1 MIAKTRAISDV
12 LNMTTSLPTIHFT
25 NPKKIYVSV
34 TNARCKS
41 AEVYVKSGD
50 KVKIG
55 TVIGKRNGGFFE
67 QNMHST
73 VSGTVLGIV
82 KKWHRTGKM
91 VDFVEIENDFKDEYE
106 PTIYERTDEE
116 ISSYTREDYIE
127 RVKNNSLIGLGGSTF
142 PTYIKLQSCLDK
154 TIDTLIINGVE
165 CEPYLTTDH
174 RILLEYPNK
183 VFEGIKYL
191 LKATG
196 AKKAYICF
204 KKKYDDLYQVLS
216 EVKKRHMDLPIE
228 IKRVENFYPQG
239 WEVALIKTVTGKVI
253 PNGDLPQ
260 NHGVVCFNASTAF
273 GMYRAIRLNM
283 PVIERNFTLTG
294 DGIKYPSNIRMRIG
308 TPLSD
313 LLELCG
319 GYISDKPKVLIMGG
333 PMMGACLLK
342 DDAVCSMSCTSAI
355 VLEDK
360 EYKEEPCI
368 RCASCVYSC
377 PCDLQ
382 PVLIMKAVK
391 VKDVEALK
399 KLHVDRCIECGMCGY
414 TCTSKINLTDYMRQ
428 AKKLV
433 K

>member
-25 NPKKIYVSV
+25 NPKKVYVSI

-41 AEVYVKSGD
+41 AEVYVKPGD

-55 TVIGKRNGGFFE
+55 TIIGKRDGGFFE

-73 VSGTVLGIV
+73 VSGTVLGTV

-91 VDFVEIENDFKDEYE
+91 IEFIEIENDFLDEYE
-106 PTIYERTDEE
+106 QTIYERSDEE
-116 ISSYTREDYIE
+116 VNNYTRDDIIE
-127 RVKNNSLIGLGGSTF
+127 RVKNNAVIGLGGSTF
-142 PTYIKLQSCLDK
+142 PSYVKLQGCK
-154 TIDTLIINGVE
+154 NIDTLIINGVE

-174 RILLEYPNK
+174 RVMLEYPNK
-183 VFEGIKYL
+183 IMEGIGYL

-196 AKKAYICF
+196 AKKAYLCF

-216 EVKKRHMDLPIE
+216 AVRKRHMDLPIE
-228 IKRVENFYPQG
+228 VKRVENLYPQG
-239 WEVALIKTVTGKVI
+239 WEIALIKSVTGKTI
-253 PNGDLPQ
+253 PHGELPQ
-260 NHGVVCFNASTAF
+260 NHGVIVFNASTAL
-273 GMYRAIRLNM
+273 GIYRAVRLNM

-294 DGIKYPSNIRMRIG
+294 DGVKYPSNIRMRIG
-308 TPLSD
+308 TPLQD
-313 LLELCG
+313 LLEICG
-319 GYISDKPKVLIMGG
+319 GYVDETDKVLIMGG

-355 VLEDK
+355 ILQAK
-360 EYKEEPCI
+360 NYKEEPCI

-377 PCDLQ
+377 PCGLQ

-391 VKDVEALK
+391 TKDIDALK
-399 KLHVDRCIECGMCGY
+399 KLNVKSCIECGMCGY

-428 AKKLV
+428 AKKLI